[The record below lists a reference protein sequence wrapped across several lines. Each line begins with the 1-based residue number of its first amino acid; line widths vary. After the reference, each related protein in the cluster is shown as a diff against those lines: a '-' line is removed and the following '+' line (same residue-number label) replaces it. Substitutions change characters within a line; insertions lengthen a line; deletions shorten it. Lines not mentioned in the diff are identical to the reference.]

1 MFAANLLVNAMRCTY
16 RTLADSP
23 NGRIGLYG
31 EIATCLESPD
41 AQHNVV
47 FEYGNI
53 TQWLAYDELVQLEW
67 NVRHIDPDAY
77 FEVHP
82 YDSRVHLSTP
92 SPYLCFSFLP
102 GELVELRALLSEA
115 VASVT
120 DFQRQWARILNES
133 VN

>member
-1 MFAANLLVNAMRCTY
+1 MFATNLLANAMRCTY
-16 RTLADSP
+16 RTLADSA

-31 EIATCLESPD
+31 DMASCLDSAD

-67 NVRHIDPDAY
+67 NVRHVDPDAY
-77 FEVHP
+77 FELYP
-82 YDSRVHLSTP
+82 NDNRIHLSTP

-102 GELVELRALLSEA
+102 DELTELRALLSEA

-120 DFQRQWARILNES
+120 DFQRQWTRILNES
-133 VN
+133 IN